1 MSQMKSKILSVQ
13 QALLKLSKW
22 IRKRSSAAL
31 LFGLLVVTSLSCSLA
46 LPGGREPTPEIYADA
61 FFSGH
66 AYVDRNA
73 NGKLDSQDVPL
84 QGALFVAAGFR
95 ARTDASGVATVVIPG
110 GWDEPV
116 TASMAAPEEGGY
128 RLIGPNQV
136 EMQSGG
142 QTSADFLFS
151 ASEDTPVTTPTGD
164 QELVRPT
171 PGAVYIDLTY
181 CTTSDG
187 VDLKMD
193 LYYPQQMIAPAPLVL
208 YVHGGSWISGDKSDG
223 TGLLFFPQ
231 LRARSY
237 ILAAINYRLS
247 PTYQFPAH
255 IEDVR
260 CAMRYLRANAATYN
274 LDPDRIGA
282 IGGSAGGHLV
292 SLLGLA
298 GDDIGWQ
305 PAAYREAYADQ
316 SSRVQ
321 AVVDMFGPSDLVR
334 LTQPDSRVRNLV
346 FGASEGDDHLLQIY
360 SPVTYISSESP
371 PFLILQGDKDETVPE
386 EQSQILYDQLTAAG
400 VPATLVIVK
409 NAGHG
414 FVPTG
419 GELDPSLNEMRDMVN
434 DFFDQYLK

>member
-1 MSQMKSKILSVQ
+1 MKMKKEIISFQQRLLCLQRRASK
-13 QALLKLSKW
+13 
-22 IRKRSSAAL
+22 RTGAAL
-31 LFGLLVVTSLSCSLA
+31 LFGMLVITSLSCSLA
-46 LPGGREPTPEIYADA
+46 LPAGRKPTPEIYADA
-61 FFSGH
+61 FFSGR
-66 AYVDRNA
+66 AYVDSNA
-73 NGKLDSQDVPL
+73 NDKLDSQDVPL
-84 QGALFVAAGFR
+84 QGALFVASGFR
-95 ARTDASGVATVVIPG
+95 ARTDADGVATVVIPG

-116 TASMAAPEEGGY
+116 TASMAPPEEGGY

-136 EMQSGG
+136 ELQSGG
-142 QTSADFLFS
+142 QTSADFLFTT
-151 ASEDTPVTTPTGD
+151 SENAPVTTPTGD

-171 PGAVYIDLTY
+171 PGAMYIDLTY

-193 LYYPQQMIAPAPLVL
+193 LYYPQQMITPAPLVL

-223 TGLLFFPQ
+223 AGLLFFPQ
-231 LRARSY
+231 LRAGGY

-247 PTYQFPAH
+247 PSYQFPAH

-260 CAMRYLRANAATYN
+260 CAVRYLRANAAIYN

-305 PAAYREAYADQ
+305 PAVYKEAYSDQ
-316 SSRVQ
+316 SSRVR
-321 AVVDMFGPSDLVR
+321 AVVDMFGPSDLVS
-334 LTQPDSRVRNLV
+334 LSQSGSRVRNMV
-346 FGASEGDDHLLQIY
+346 FGATDGDDHLLQIY
-360 SPVTYISSESP
+360 SPVTYITSESP

-386 EQSQILYDQLTAAG
+386 EQSQILYDQLTTAG

-414 FVPTG
+414 FAPTG
-419 GELDPSLNEMRDMVN
+419 GELDPSLNQLREMVS